1 MRDLIARSLS
11 RNHRGTQ
18 MKWMLFLGVFNGFSC
33 LINISLEYPAWR
45 IAICAFV
52 SGVCLA
58 SAFFQ
63 WTEDKREAHK

>member
-1 MRDLIARSLS
+1 
-11 RNHRGTQ
+11 